1 MLLSLLV
8 GTGLALLLDR
18 QFFGRGIARTLLI
31 TPFLVMPVVAG
42 LLDALAIIGVA
53 FAALLMFAN
62 VFLILC
68 AYYFIKP
75 LREGW
80 IAVSD
85 ISGLTKME
93 VKAYSSF
100 GQSLLFIPVVWFYGR
115 LSDRWRR
122 SDLITRATI
131 FCISNLAV
139 FWALQPGL
147 FIENLPYTGI
157 VFYLWV
163 GMFGVFIDTLV
174 GTLTRSLKAN
184 FSAF

>member
-1 MLLSLLV
+1 
-8 GTGLALLLDR
+8 
-18 QFFGRGIARTLLI
+18 
-31 TPFLVMPVVAG
+31 
-42 LLDALAIIGVA
+42 
-53 FAALLMFAN
+53 MFAN

-122 SDLITRATI
+122 SDLITRSTI
-131 FCISNLAV
+131 FCISNLVV
-139 FWALQPGL
+139 FWVIQPGL

-163 GMFGVFIDTLV
+163 GMFGVFMV
-174 GTLTRSLKAN
+174 AQ
-184 FSAF
+184 FWAFAADLADIIAQF

>member
-1 MLLSLLV
+1 VKSSK
-8 GTGLALLLDR
+8 LDR
-18 QFFGRGIARTLLI
+18 
-31 TPFLVMPVVAG
+31 FLCLFTDVRAG
-42 LLDALAIIGVA
+42 EGTT
-53 FAALLMFAN
+53 ALLMFAN

-115 LSDRWRR
+115 FSDRWRR
-122 SDLITRATI
+122 SDLITRSTI
-131 FCISNLAV
+131 FCMSNLAV
-139 FWALQPGL
+139 FWVIQPGL

-163 GMFGVFIDTLV
+163 GMFGVFMV
-174 GTLTRSLKAN
+174 AQ
-184 FSAF
+184 FWAFAADLYCFP